1 MPFNTYPCPK
11 RFCVYDNGKPASVKG
26 FPSIKGFTG
35 WDTHRF
41 DTWPKAVAYAAQWVG
56 RIIQPEDL
64 LTPYDY
70 SGYGDIIEVRI
81 ENA

>member
-1 MPFNTYPCPK
+1 MPFNLCYNPK
-11 RFCVYDNGKPASVKG
+11 MFCVYDNGKPASVKG
-26 FPSIKGFTG
+26 FPVIKSVKG
-35 WDTHRF
+35 WETHRF
-41 DTWPKAVAYAAQWVG
+41 DTWPKAVAYASQWIG

-64 LTPYDY
+64 IKSYDY